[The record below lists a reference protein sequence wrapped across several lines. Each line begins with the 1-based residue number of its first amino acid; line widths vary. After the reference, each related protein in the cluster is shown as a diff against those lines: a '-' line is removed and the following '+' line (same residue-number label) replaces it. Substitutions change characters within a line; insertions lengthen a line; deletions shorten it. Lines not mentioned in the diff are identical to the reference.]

1 VSVCRFEIHVNNI
14 GITAVCLLCLFLVS
28 DTDDRGENMGDKCEG
43 ICAYNSPQTFSGTK
57 PYSVKPEALWRSKI
71 KTWGSLL

>member
-1 VSVCRFEIHVNNI
+1 
-14 GITAVCLLCLFLVS
+14 VS